1 MSPFPFCFV
10 CYLFQSSSYPS
21 SRVDKD
27 SAGVKMGVMGSVN
40 LIQNAVLSTQPVSSF
55 DWHPDK
61 VGTLRVQRM
70 HLRVCMPLLGVRVW
84 SGGTE

>member
-1 MSPFPFCFV
+1 MLHC
-10 CYLFQSSSYPS
+10 SSYPS

-27 SAGVKMGVMGSVN
+27 SGGVKMGVAGSVS

-61 VGTLRVQRM
+61 VGALSVQFV
-70 HLRVCMPLLGVRVW
+70 HGGGVCMLLLRGR
-84 SGGTE
+84 GR

>member
-1 MSPFPFCFV
+1 M
-10 CYLFQSSSYPS
+10 FQCSSYPS

-27 SAGVKMGVMGSVN
+27 SGGVKMGVVGTVN

-61 VGTLRVQRM
+61 VGALSVQW
-70 HLRVCMPLLGVRVW
+70 GVRMYAAFR
-84 SGGTE
+84 GQG